1 MGRKAEFNKEQVLEQ
16 VMNVFW
22 LKGYSATSIQDL
34 EKATGLKRGSIYGAF
49 GNKKELFLMAL
60 DRYSQGFSRLK
71 SDFDSLDESPLNK
84 VKKILNFSME
94 RALADEEGYC
104 CLAMKTLLDIAGRD
118 QDISHQVN
126 HIMEDLENVFYDF
139 LLEAQEIGE
148 LSMGKD
154 PRGLSRFLIV
164 FLNGLR
170 VSAQIKPGRRFLE
183 DCLTVAFDVLD

>member
-16 VMNVFW
+16 AMNVFW

-34 EKATGLKRGSIYGAF
+34 ETATGLKRGSIYGAF

-60 DRYSQGFSRLK
+60 ERYSQSFSRLK
-71 SDFDSLDESPLNK
+71 SDFEGLAVSPLSK
-84 VKKILNFSME
+84 VKKILYFSME

-104 CLAMKTLLDIAGRD
+104 CLAMKTLLDMAGRD

-126 HIMEDLENVFYDF
+126 RIMEDLENVFYDL
-139 LLEAQEIGE
+139 LLEAQEKGE
-148 LSMGKD
+148 LNLGKD
-154 PRGLSRFLIV
+154 PRGLARFLTV

-170 VSAQIKPGRRFLE
+170 VSAQTKPGRRFLE
-183 DCLTVAFDVLD
+183 DCLTVAFEVLD